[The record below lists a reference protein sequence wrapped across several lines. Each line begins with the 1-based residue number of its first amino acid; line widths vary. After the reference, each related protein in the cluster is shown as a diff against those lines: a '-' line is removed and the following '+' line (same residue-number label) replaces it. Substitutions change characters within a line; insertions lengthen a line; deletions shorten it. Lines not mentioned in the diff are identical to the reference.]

1 MWIETDYQTTQFKKV
16 YNQKK
21 IYTLPLKRFES
32 DCFLNKSLI
41 LKVIMKVAFNIG
53 KLHYELKKLF
63 LF

>member
-21 IYTLPLKRFES
+21 IYTLPLKRLES

-41 LKVIMKVAFNIG
+41 LNKVAFNIG